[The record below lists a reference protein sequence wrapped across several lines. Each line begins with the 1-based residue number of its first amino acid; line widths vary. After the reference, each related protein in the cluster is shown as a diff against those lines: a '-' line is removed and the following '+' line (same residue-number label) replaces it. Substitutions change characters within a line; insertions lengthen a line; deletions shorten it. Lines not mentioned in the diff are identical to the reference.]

1 MEKPLVN
8 VMYNGEVGAKHQ
20 ILTYKILRK
29 KTDFVQLITSLSNG
43 NDRPL

>member
-29 KTDFVQLITSLSNG
+29 NRFCTTYNKLIKW
-43 NDRPL
+43 